1 MHLLVTQ
8 TCDTEIVHHAL
19 MSNTPT
25 CDIVFMMYKWHD
37 GGRSVYQCPVSC
49 TPVIMRTLLP
59 FLILTGIWSSSLLPP
74 DLSLLLQY
82 SLSSAG
88 CVLSARIPGASRPTR
103 PYMGSRPTRPP
114 MGSRPTGS
122 PGGGSRPTRPS
133 PPSGRP
139 TGPAPTG
146 PSGTGGGSGGNTG
159 GGSSAEDTM
168 VIGTYTWSQ
177 EPNGF
182 ER

>member
-1 MHLLVTQ
+1 MMVGEASSVSSVLYTS
-8 TCDTEIVHHAL
+8 HHAHFIAF
-19 MSNTPT
+19 SDP
-25 CDIVFMMYKWHD
+25 DRY
-37 GGRSVYQCPVSC
+37 
-49 TPVIMRTLLP
+49 
-59 FLILTGIWSSSLLPP
+59 LILFTTPARA
-74 DLSLLLQY
+74 LSQLLQY

-88 CVLSARIPGASRPTR
+88 CVLSARIPGGSRPTR

-139 TGPAPTG
+139 TGPAPTR
-146 PSGTGGGSGGNTG
+146 PSGTGGGSGGSPG

>member
-25 CDIVFMMYKWHD
+25 CDIVFMMYKGD
-37 GGRSVYQCPVSC
+37 DVEKRLSVSSVLHTSHHAHFIAFSDPHRY
-49 TPVIMRTLLP
+49 
-59 FLILTGIWSSSLLPP
+59 LILFPAP
-74 DLSLLLQY
+74 ARALSQLLQY

-88 CVLSARIPGASRPTR
+88 CVLSARIPGGGRPTR

-122 PGGGSRPTRPS
+122 PGGGSRLVLEKVPS
-133 PPSGRP
+133 E
-139 TGPAPTG
+139 
-146 PSGTGGGSGGNTG
+146 GS
-159 GGSSAEDTM
+159 
-168 VIGTYTWSQ
+168 
-177 EPNGF
+177 
-182 ER
+182 